1 MVSSFF
7 QHTINRR
14 SKSIDRFFGGKWEKK
29 WKRELLVPFHFVL
42 AVHRTVC
49 IKVRRAAS
57 VQCSFGSA
65 SAVCRAPLAS
75 VSFVA
80 SVSDVAICLGTVDG
94 PLPMNHRSHRFVG
107 YLTKTPVRKKK
118 CEVLAVL
125 TLVVLF
131 LAPALAQ
138 DDELNEVIPRS
149 KTSDEKQTA
158 KCKSFLSLPS
168 PINIVTISIVVE
180 IISTEIRYFFI

>member
-1 MVSSFF
+1 
-7 QHTINRR
+7 
-14 SKSIDRFFGGKWEKK
+14 
-29 WKRELLVPFHFVL
+29 
-42 AVHRTVC
+42 
-49 IKVRRAAS
+49 
-57 VQCSFGSA
+57 
-65 SAVCRAPLAS
+65 
-75 VSFVA
+75 
-80 SVSDVAICLGTVDG
+80 
-94 PLPMNHRSHRFVG
+94 MNHRSHRFVG

-158 KCKSFLSLPS
+158 KLFSQYTFALFQSSIMKRRCNLMLTGGLYLRVGKQPSDDSRKYNKDCPRFINFLLSLLA
-168 PINIVTISIVVE
+168 
-180 IISTEIRYFFI
+180 FIG